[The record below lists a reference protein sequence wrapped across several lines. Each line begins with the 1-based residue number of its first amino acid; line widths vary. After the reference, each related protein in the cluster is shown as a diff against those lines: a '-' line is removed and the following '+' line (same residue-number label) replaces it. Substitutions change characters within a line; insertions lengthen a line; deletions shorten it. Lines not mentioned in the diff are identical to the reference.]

1 MSSSRSRA
9 ELIVALA
16 AALFGVLT
24 VVAGGRVLLGGD
36 PGYVVYRPLLVF
48 NTVMGVAYVGVALLA
63 WRGHRAAVIGASVV
77 AASNLLVLVILG
89 WLFATGAAV
98 ATESL
103 GAMAFRAIAWV
114 VLVAVLARRRPTSHP
129 GR

>member
-1 MSSSRSRA
+1 MNSSRSRA

-36 PGYVVYRPLLVF
+36 PGYVVYRPLLLF
-48 NTVMGVAYVGVALLA
+48 NTVMGVVYVGVALLA

-98 ATESL
+98 AAESL
-103 GAMAFRAIAWV
+103 GAMSFRTIAWA
-114 VLVAVLARRRPTSHP
+114 VLLAVLARRRST
-129 GR
+129 